1 MTGFSTYSSQKILA
15 ATLANT
21 SWAVPATFI
30 ALFTSDPTD
39 DNVTTNEVSGA
50 WYARRPTGSWSVP
63 TGTGN
68 SSSNNN
74 AIAWNAVTGAGVTV
88 SHWGIYDAAVSGN
101 LIYSD
106 TIGTPKT
113 FGIGD
118 VPTINAAAQTI
129 TVD

>member
-1 MTGFSTYSSQKILA
+1 MSGFSTYASQKILA

-21 SWAVPATFI
+21 SFAVPATYI

-39 DNVTTNEVSGA
+39 NNVTTNEVSGA
-50 WYARRPTGSWSVP
+50 WYARKATGAWSVP

-74 AIAWNAVTGAGVTV
+74 AIVWDAVTGSAVTI
-88 SHWGIYDAAVSGN
+88 SHWAIYDAATSGN
-101 LIYSD
+101 MIYSD
-106 TIGTPKT
+106 SIGTAKT
-113 FGIGD
+113 FGVGD
-118 VPTINAAAQTI
+118 VPTINAAAHVI